1 VENFVKKS
9 RKSLDYA
16 ISLCYTHNVSKNN
29 EKGELMKNIKR
40 EKAKVVRSWFNM
52 FGQWCYEL
60 DNGKTIYIDYDG
72 ENVTIE
78 EEVK

>member
-1 VENFVKKS
+1 
-9 RKSLDYA
+9 
-16 ISLCYTHNVSKNN
+16 
-29 EKGELMKNIKR
+29 MKNIKSY

-60 DNGKTIYIDYDG
+60 ENGKTIYIDYDG

-78 EEVK
+78 EAK